1 MPKNITNIITA
12 TTNNLSILE
21 AANICSKS
29 EHTIKKLLQEKKIKS
44 TRIKGKY
51 GFEVRIELD
60 ELISYYGANNI
71 DKALIKKKEEKNII
85 SDIISDNFEK
95 EENRGLLDQ
104 YIIDQNESYKKEI
117 QYLKKDKEK
126 LYQQIEL
133 REKEV
138 EKFHVQLEKVHT
150 LLENQQ
156 TLSLGLQTQL
166 KSLTDS
172 SIQNIPEKPRSKQS
186 TVEVTPSNSP
196 EASIN
201 PQNFDLFDES
211 NQVPVEG
218 KKTSQKRFKWWPF

>member
-21 AANICSKS
+21 AANICNKS

-51 GFEVRIELD
+51 GYEVRIELD
-60 ELISYYGANNI
+60 EIINYYGVNNI

-85 SDIISDNFEK
+85 SDNITDNLVN
-95 EENRGLLDQ
+95 EESRGLLDQ

-117 QYLKKDKEK
+117 EYLKQDKEK
-126 LYQQIEL
+126 LYKQIEL

-138 EKFHVQLEKVHT
+138 EKFHTQLEKVHI

-166 KSLTDS
+166 KSLTDNS
-172 SIQNIPEKPRSKQS
+172 SQNILEKPKTKHT
-186 TVEVTPSNSP
+186 TVEAKVSNSSQTNTDP
-196 EASIN
+196 L
-201 PQNFDLFDES
+201 NFDFYDES
-211 NQVPVEG
+211 NQVPVEA
-218 KKTSQKRFKWWPF
+218 KNTPQKRRKWWFF